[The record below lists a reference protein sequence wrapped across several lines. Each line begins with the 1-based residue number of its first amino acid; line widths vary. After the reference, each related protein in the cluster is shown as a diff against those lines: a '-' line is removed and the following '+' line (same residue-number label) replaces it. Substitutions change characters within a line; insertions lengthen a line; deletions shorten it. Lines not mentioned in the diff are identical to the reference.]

1 MCSSDLSGPLT
12 MEAHLQCAA
21 RYHSYWM
28 AENDV
33 FEHESPG
40 GNLGDDPWERM
51 TAAGYPGFGVGENI
65 AAGYADPTSVV
76 AGWMDSDGH
85 CSNILNGDAT
95 EIGVGY
101 YAGGSWGTYWTQDFG
116 S

>member
-1 MCSSDLSGPLT
+1 MCSSDL
-12 MEAHLQCAA
+12 
-21 RYHSYWM
+21 
-28 AENDV
+28 
-33 FEHESPG
+33 
-40 GNLGDDPWERM
+40 
-51 TAAGYPGFGVGENI
+51 
-65 AAGYADPTSVV
+65 
-76 AGWMDSDGH
+76 DGH